1 MTAENGNFDPG
12 GTGENAPETGDV
24 RRFPC
29 SSCGASLIFQPGAA
43 RLKCPYCGTENDI
56 PVAAGDDGY
65 LKENDFLAALETEE
79 KSGAEAVP
87 TAEAAHCAACG
98 AATTVSG
105 ERSSDRCPYCGNPL
119 SNQNRRK
126 FRLNVQAILPFV
138 VDAEKA
144 LRSYREWIASRWF
157 APNDFRRRATRSEAM
172 NGIYM
177 PYWTY
182 DAKTSTSYAG
192 QRGDAYYETVMVA
205 VERNG
210 RRSVEPRQV
219 RKIRWRRVAGTVAVP
234 FDDVLVPASRSLPGE
249 LQDSLEPWELEK
261 LKPFREEFLSG
272 FVTET
277 YRIGLKD
284 GFAEAQ
290 SRMRPA
296 IEEAIR
302 RDIGGDEQQIDSLD
316 TRYSGVTF
324 KHILLPVW
332 LSAYSYDGTVYRFM
346 VNAQTGEAAGD
357 RPWSFWKI
365 ALAVVSG
372 LAAAGA
378 FLYYM

>member
-1 MTAENGNFDPG
+1 MTAEDGNPKPDGRGESG
-12 GTGENAPETGDV
+12 GV
-24 RRFPC
+24 RQFPC
-29 SSCGASLIFQPGAA
+29 SHCGGSLTFQPGTAH
-43 RLKCPYCGTENDI
+43 LKCPYCGTENDI
-56 PVAAGDDGY
+56 PLDAGDDGY

-79 KSGAEAVP
+79 KSA
-87 TAEAAHCAACG
+87 AEAAPVAEAARCGACG
-98 AATTVSG
+98 AVTTVAG
-105 ERSSDRCPYCGNPL
+105 ERSADRCPYCGSPL
-119 SNQNRRK
+119 SVQNRQS
-126 FRLNVQAILPFV
+126 FRLNVQALLPFV
-138 VDAEKA
+138 VNAEKA
-144 LRSYREWIASRWF
+144 LQSYREWIASRWF

-182 DAKTSTSYAG
+182 DAQTSTNYAG
-192 QRGDAYYETVMVA
+192 QRGDAYYETVMVT

-210 RRSVEPRQV
+210 RRSLEPRQL
-219 RKIRWRRVAGTVAVP
+219 RKIRWRRAAGTVAVP
-234 FDDVLVPASRSLPGE
+234 FDDVLVPASRSLPE
-249 LQDSLEPWELEK
+249 DLQDSLEPWGLDN

-284 GFAEAQ
+284 GFADAK

-296 IEEAIR
+296 IEEAVR
-302 RDIGGDEQQIDSLD
+302 RDIGGDEQRIDSMD

-332 LSAYSYDGTVYRFM
+332 LSAYSYGGTAYRFM
-346 VNAQTGEAAGD
+346 INAQTGEAAGN

-378 FLYYM
+378 LLYYM